1 MIESFLLTFSFESEY
16 PSIDQALK
24 IIKTKIFDD
33 CTSPAYS
40 QPEWAIQLEHAL
52 ECYNSAQEPGDED
65 EDPRNINIAK
75 SEGTREIGG
84 PQLEIPHLEKTIARA
99 EEEAKSLGPL
109 AKMRK
114 KTEITQFQQQVQK
127 YREKQINLAIA
138 VSPYED
144 KVAHLVDQLEKKV
157 KGFTSSKAVIED
169 TEDPLVT
176 AEMLSAAQEEVTNM
190 DASIK
195 ALEAQFA
202 TISQEAKDKLA
213 QMEVAAVASGSGTSH
228 K

>member
-1 MIESFLLTFSFESEY
+1 M
-16 PSIDQALK
+16 
-24 IIKTKIFDD
+24 
-33 CTSPAYS
+33 
-40 QPEWAIQLEHAL
+40 
-52 ECYNSAQEPGDED
+52 
-65 EDPRNINIAK
+65 
-75 SEGTREIGG
+75 
-84 PQLEIPHLEKTIARA
+84 
-99 EEEAKSLGPL
+99 
-109 AKMRK
+109 
-114 KTEITQFQQQVQK
+114 QK
-127 YREKQINLAIA
+127 YREKQINLAIV

-176 AEMLSAAQEEVTNM
+176 AEMLSTAQEEVTNM

-213 QMEVAAVASGSGTSH
+213 QMKVAGVASGSGTSH